1 MKLYWGK
8 HSCAIGIH
16 ILLEEV
22 GATFDL
28 EELDVQGGETEKQP
42 FKTINP
48 KGKVPVLVR
57 DDGSRLTEYG
67 AIATW
72 LALTYPAPPS
82 HPGGCRGPGAGARD
96 HGLCRR
102 HAARPGL
109 RARLPAGEVRA
120 QGPAAQGRPGPIE
133 HQGRGSRH
141 GREGF
146 AILDRQMEGRP
157 YAGGQASRSPTRRCS
172 IASAGRRRSSVAL
185 PPNLAAH
192 YDRMRERPSVRRAR
206 EVYGEASVEPS
217 GVG

>member
-22 GATFDL
+22 GATFEL

-48 KGKVPVLVR
+48 KGKVPVLAR

-72 LALTYPAPPS
+72 LALTYPAHHLIPETIEDRVRALEIMDYAV
-82 HPGGCRGPGAGARD
+82 GTL
-96 HGLCRR
+96 HGQAFGRVF
-102 HAARPGL
+102 
-109 RARLPAGEVRA
+109 LPAKFEPKDLLHKAGLGQSSTKAEGLAMV
-120 QGPAAQGRPGPIE
+120 
-133 HQGRGSRH
+133 
-141 GREGF
+141 REGL

-157 YAGGQASRSPTRRCS
+157 YAGGQTFSTADTALFYCERWAPQVE
-172 IASAGRRRSSVAL
+172 VAL

-192 YDRMRERPSVRRAR
+192 YDRMGERPSVRRAR
-206 EVYGEASVEPS
+206 EVYGEA
-217 GVG
+217 

>member
-28 EELDVQGGETEKQP
+28 EELDVQGGETEKEP
-42 FKTINP
+42 FKAINP

-72 LALTYPAPPS
+72 LALTYPAHHLIPEDVEDRVRALEIMDYAV
-82 HPGGCRGPGAGARD
+82 GTL
-96 HGLCRR
+96 HGQAFGRVF
-102 HAARPGL
+102 
-109 RARLPAGEVRA
+109 LPAKFEPKDLLHKAGLGQSSTKAEGLAMV
-120 QGPAAQGRPGPIE
+120 
-133 HQGRGSRH
+133 
-141 GREGF
+141 REGL

-157 YAGGQASRSPTRRCS
+157 YAGGQAFS
-172 IASAGRRRSSVAL
+172 IADTALFYCERWAPQVEVAL

-206 EVYGEASVEPS
+206 EVYGEA
-217 GVG
+217 